1 MNWMLWYN
9 VIMRYYPGE
18 NLQTIPKMTVWQFV
32 QTIKNIGWL
41 EKQGQEEQRI
51 ASSADK
57 IMGKK
62 PGEVPTRADIRAL
75 AKQINSGLVIPEE

>member
-32 QTIKNIGWL
+32 QTIRNIGWL
-41 EKQGQEEQRI
+41 EKQGQEQQRI
-51 ASSADK
+51 ASSAGMIEGQDP
-57 IMGKK
+57 GK
-62 PGEVPTRADIRAL
+62 VPTIADIRAR
-75 AKQINSGLVIPEE
+75 AKQINPNLKIPKE

>member
-41 EKQGQEEQRI
+41 EKQGQEQQRI
-51 ASSADK
+51 TSSADN
-57 IMGKK
+57 IMGAT
-62 PGEVPTRADIRAL
+62 PGEVPKIADIRAL
-75 AKQINSGLVIPEE
+75 AKQINPGLHIPKE

>member
-32 QTIKNIGWL
+32 QTIRNIGWL
-41 EKQGQEEQRI
+41 EKQAQEEQHI
-51 ASSADK
+51 TSSADK
-57 IMGKK
+57 IMGMK
-62 PGEVPTRADIRAL
+62 PGEVPKVSEIQAL
-75 AKQINSGLVIPEE
+75 AKRINKDLVIPKD